1 MHTSVNVCAWIK
13 KGENACCMKL
23 VGHERENDSEGVGR
37 ENERGK
43 KSTKDSVAR
52 ETAVAIEQH

>member
-1 MHTSVNVCAWIK
+1 MNVCAFIK

-23 VGHERENDSEGVGR
+23 VGRERENDSEGVGR

-52 ETAVAIEQH
+52 EIAVAIEQH